1 MQNHIEAL
9 SRKITQEKQEVH
21 NEAATINAFV
31 MPFIEMLGY
40 DIHDPKEVVPEYS
53 ADLSFKGD
61 CADLAI
67 LQNGK
72 PQIVIE
78 CKHHTLSLG
87 KNFIGQ
93 LSKYFAA
100 LPSAKLG
107 ILTNGIDYSFFTD
120 STHRNLMD
128 QEPFFTFNLEH
139 PETVRIEV
147 LLLFSR
153 SCYTPKLLDRV
164 SIINRIKRDALH
176 ELSLP
181 SAEIARMLWA
191 DLFYTK
197 PEPKGETEPAGATC
211 YKKVVLSSNGEPH
224 RTIACK
230 NPLYWERN
238 SNLDDDYRKGLDI
251 VKSLVSP
258 DVADRFVTDR
268 FKHSLVI
275 SLDRRGFR
283 DVVALFFD
291 NLAYIRISI
300 SGTRFL
306 LEKIEELAHFK
317 DEINSRV
324 SSLLGN
330 PGDKKEVSPAASN
343 KSENAAT
350 DHERILSYIRNEV
363 SGIVEPEKVM
373 TNRIMNCWCSIK
385 IDGVGNL
392 AEVLFSERGKKW
404 LLMNSIGFKQNIGTL
419 SDIPSFGDQLRKAA
433 REMLN
438 RKG

>member
-9 SRKITQEKQEVH
+9 SRKITQEKQNVH

-40 DIHDPKEVVPEYS
+40 NIRDPKQVVPEYS

-128 QEPFFTFNLEH
+128 QEPFFVFNLEH

-153 SCYTPKLLDRV
+153 SCYTPKLLDRISV
-164 SIINRIKRDALH
+164 INRIRRDVLH

-181 SAEIARMLWA
+181 SAGLARMLWV
-191 DLFYTK
+191 DLFHET
-197 PEPKGETEPAGATC
+197 PEPKNEPEQAVTTC
-211 YKKVVLSSNGEPH
+211 YKKVILSSDGEPH

-238 SNLDDDYRKGLDI
+238 SNLDDDYRKGIDI

-258 DVADRFVTDR
+258 DIADRFVTDR
-268 FKHSLVI
+268 FKRSLVI

-306 LEKIEELAHFK
+306 LEKIEDLAHFK
-317 DEINSRV
+317 DEINARV
-324 SSLLGN
+324 DYFLGR
-330 PGDKKEVSPAASN
+330 DKKKN
-343 KSENAAT
+343 N
-350 DHERILSYIRNEV
+350 
-363 SGIVEPEKVM
+363 
-373 TNRIMNCWCSIK
+373 
-385 IDGVGNL
+385 
-392 AEVLFSERGKKW
+392 
-404 LLMNSIGFKQNIGTL
+404 
-419 SDIPSFGDQLRKAA
+419 
-433 REMLN
+433 
-438 RKG
+438 

>member
-9 SRKITQEKQEVH
+9 SRKITQEKQNVH

-40 DIHDPKEVVPEYS
+40 NIRDPKQVVPEYS

-120 STHRNLMD
+120 STHKNLMD
-128 QEPFFTFNLEH
+128 QEPFFAFNLEH

-147 LLLFSR
+147 LSLFSE
-153 SCYTPKLLDRV
+153 SHYTPKLLDRISV
-164 SIINRIKRDALH
+164 INRIKNDVQR

-181 SAEIARMLWA
+181 SAGIARMLWA
-191 DLFYTK
+191 DMFHQK
-197 PEPKGETEPAGATC
+197 QEEKSPQ
-211 YKKVVLSSNGEPH
+211 
-224 RTIACK
+224 
-230 NPLYWERN
+230 
-238 SNLDDDYRKGLDI
+238 I
-251 VKSLVSP
+251 VP
-258 DVADRFVTDR
+258 
-268 FKHSLVI
+268 
-275 SLDRRGFR
+275 FR
-283 DVVALFFD
+283 
-291 NLAYIRISI
+291 
-300 SGTRFL
+300 
-306 LEKIEELAHFK
+306 
-317 DEINSRV
+317 
-324 SSLLGN
+324 
-330 PGDKKEVSPAASN
+330 P
-343 KSENAAT
+343 ENAAT
-350 DHERILSYIRNEV
+350 DHERILSYIQNAV

-373 TNRIMNCWCSIK
+373 TNRIMSCWCSIK

-392 AEVLFSERGKKW
+392 AEVLFSEHGKKW

-419 SDIPSFGDQLRKAA
+419 SDITSFGDQLREAA
-433 REMLN
+433 KLMIC
-438 RKG
+438 RKRN